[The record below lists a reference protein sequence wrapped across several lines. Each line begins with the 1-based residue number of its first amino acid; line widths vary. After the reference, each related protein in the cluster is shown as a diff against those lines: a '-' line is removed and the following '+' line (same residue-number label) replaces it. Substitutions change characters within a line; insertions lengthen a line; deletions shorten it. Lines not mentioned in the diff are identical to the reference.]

1 MVRAEPTAPANNWK
15 RTTTKASKSHG
26 ITPAPTKFSTAVRQA
41 CTPNTVCYDAINSCG
56 VRYGGPLPGAP
67 VHYVTTGGVKAVW
80 DVRVDSARD
89 RIMTQ
94 RPYNATAETE

>member
-1 MVRAEPTAPANNWK
+1 MLRRHQQLRSQVRRMLRHVQRSRN
-15 RTTTKASKSHG
+15 R
-26 ITPAPTKFSTAVRQA
+26 
-41 CTPNTVCYDAINSCG
+41 
-56 VRYGGPLPGAP
+56 PLPGAP